1 MKSHAPMLL
10 RWFSVRDAAQTL
22 GISADALR
30 KQLER
35 KAQRAP
41 DGGTE
46 ALLDGVRGRKFG
58 RLWRVSFGDR
68 WCSAASSVSPSQ
80 P

>member
-1 MKSHAPMLL
+1 MTTRARSPL
-10 RWFSVRDAAQTL
+10 RWFTVRAAAEIL
-22 GISADALR
+22 GLTCEALR

-35 KAQRAP
+35 NVQRAP

-46 ALLDGVRGRKFG
+46 AHLDGVRARKFG

-68 WCSAASSVSPSQ
+68 WTAE
-80 P
+80 